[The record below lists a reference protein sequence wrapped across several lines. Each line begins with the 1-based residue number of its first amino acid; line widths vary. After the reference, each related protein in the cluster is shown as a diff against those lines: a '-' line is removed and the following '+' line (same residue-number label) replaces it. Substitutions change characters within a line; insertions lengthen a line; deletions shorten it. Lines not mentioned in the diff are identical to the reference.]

1 MHLLGYPIA
10 ILGVVLMIIGVFGA
24 AAAIAGER
32 GKGFA
37 GAAGDTIASVL
48 KELPKLIDSLAKA
61 PKWLSMLLMGLLLV
75 WAGDR
80 LSAGAWP
87 FS

>member
-1 MHLLGYPIA
+1 MHLLGYPVA
-10 ILGVVLMIIGVFGA
+10 ILGLALLVIGVFGA
-24 AAAIAGER
+24 SAAIAGDR

-37 GAAGDTIASVL
+37 GAGDTITSIL
-48 KELPKLIDSLAKA
+48 KELPKLIESLAKA
-61 PKWLSMLLMGLLLV
+61 PKWLSILLLGVFLV
-75 WAGDR
+75 WVGDR

>member
-1 MHLLGYPIA
+1 MHLLGYPVA
-10 ILGVVLMIIGVFGA
+10 ILGVLLLIIGVFGA
-24 AAAIAGER
+24 AVSKAGQQ
-32 GKGFA
+32 GQGFA
-37 GAAGDTIASVL
+37 GAGETVASVL

-61 PKWLSMLLMGLLLV
+61 PKWLSMVLVGLVLV